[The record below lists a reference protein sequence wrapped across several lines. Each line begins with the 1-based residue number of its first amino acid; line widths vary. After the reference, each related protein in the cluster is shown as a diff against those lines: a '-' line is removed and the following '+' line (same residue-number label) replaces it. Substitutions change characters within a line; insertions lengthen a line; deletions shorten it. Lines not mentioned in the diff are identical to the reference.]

1 MLESSPLGFQR
12 LRTGGCAGR
21 LRQIIEHFLV
31 EISSELEEEEPT
43 KEIPVAE
50 KAGFWSILL
59 DFLSC
64 SLQKPLSNTICTVFA
79 LVTSKSGPMVPRKGS
94 PRVETPHN
102 LSSISYSVWVED
114 MKLLAVHEP

>member
-59 DFLSC
+59 DFFELFLTKTIIKYNLYC
-64 SLQKPLSNTICTVFA
+64 FRPGYFEVRTYGTQKREP
-79 LVTSKSGPMVPRKGS
+79 
-94 PRVETPHN
+94 
-102 LSSISYSVWVED
+102 SSRNP
-114 MKLLAVHEP
+114 K